1 MDSNDHAPT
10 PNPVPAS
17 QNGARSL
24 LKPDLFFLHIPKTA
38 GTSLVDAIKQYFLVA
53 SPLDYNFPDLEARLA
68 VSDFVWGHISLHAF
82 RQVPGFARF
91 RVAVI
96 IRHPFARLASH
107 LQFADRYNEPSFA
120 EDFHEL
126 PDATKVTVREL
137 ADVDFGDANAIGAFL
152 RSTSRW
158 GRAAFDN
165 CQVQFLTDTPRPPD
179 YIPRSCVTGA
189 QIKEAVASLETFDF
203 LGITEDLFAAIA
215 DISNVYGRDIGRVI
229 PESNVGHHGR
239 RVNWRDPAIRDAM
252 SPLLHGDLAVY
263 RRAKELLERRR
274 TPAELGRI
282 AETGRREDGNL
293 ACA

>member
-1 MDSNDHAPT
+1 MDSNDNAPT
-10 PNPVPAS
+10 PDPALAL
-17 QNGARSL
+17 QNGERSQV
-24 LKPDLFFLHIPKTA
+24 KPDLFFLHIPKTA
-38 GTSLVDAIKQYFLVA
+38 GTSLVDAIKRYFLVA

-68 VSDFVWGHISLHAF
+68 ASDFVWGHISLGAF
-82 RQVPGFARF
+82 RQIPGSARF

-96 IRHPFARLASH
+96 IRDPFTRLASH

-126 PDATKVTVREL
+126 PDAVKVTVRKL

-179 YIPRSCVTGA
+179 YILSSCVTDA
-189 QIKEAVASLETFDF
+189 QIKEAVASLESFEF
-203 LGITEDLFAAIA
+203 LGVTEDLSAAIA
-215 DISNVYGRDIGRVI
+215 DISNVYGWKIARVA

-239 RVNWRDPAIRDAM
+239 RVNLRDPAIRDAM
-252 SPLLHGDLAVY
+252 SPLLQGDLAVY
-263 RRAKELLERRR
+263 RRAKELLERRQ
-274 TPAELGRI
+274 TSAEPDRI
-282 AETGRREDGNL
+282 AEAGRRQDGS
-293 ACA
+293 